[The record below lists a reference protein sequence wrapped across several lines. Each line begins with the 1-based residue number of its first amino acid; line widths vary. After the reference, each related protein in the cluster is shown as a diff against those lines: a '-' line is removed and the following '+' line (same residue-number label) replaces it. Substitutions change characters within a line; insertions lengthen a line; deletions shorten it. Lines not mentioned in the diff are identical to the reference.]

1 MSKSKFEER
10 KKRVAEIMGKMDKAV
25 ENHFTTPEQLKEYI
39 AFMSKFYDY
48 SPRNSS
54 LIQSQFKGATAVGS
68 FKFWEDKGYSVKKR
82 EKGIQILVPNKVAPK
97 FKDKEGKWKNLKYA
111 SKEEKEQIEKG
122 QLEKKE
128 GKMYF
133 NVSHVFDISQT
144 NAKVSDLPEIFP
156 NRWLEGEVHGYN
168 TIMSSLYDIA
178 EEMEVSVGEPFGELG
193 SAKGAFYH
201 SVDANNNGH
210 IGLNPRN
217 SELQNVK
224 TMIHE
229 LAHAKLHH
237 SNHENHT
244 KLLDAEKEFQ
254 AEMVAY
260 SVASYFGIDT
270 SDYSLQYLYSWTKNK
285 EIRDKATLMYRYMSG
300 YQNLKI
306 LASLHNAGVN
316 IPSGL
321 STALSTIG
329 TVYGIQHYLIGFSF
343 NNNPSFLHWDYIFI
357 IYNYFRFFNDPI
369 NR

>member
-285 EIRDKATLMYRYMSG
+285 EIRDKATLLNEVKETSVKFISAIEEDLIKERNKRKEYERNHVSVEMDE
-300 YQNLKI
+300 
-306 LASLHNAGVN
+306 GVYWYEMMAR
-316 IPSGL
+316 P
-321 STALSTIG
+321 IG
-329 TVYGIQHYLIGFSF
+329 VGCQPKGFVDFDDDKGHYGVVAYK
-343 NNNPSFLHWDYIFI
+343 
-357 IYNYFRFFNDPI
+357 
-369 NR
+369 